1 MRQPDATLKQLTQK
15 IADFIEPVIPYL
27 VLESKETAEEAAKK
41 VGPDIWE
48 TKKELWEKL
57 CSREGYGLKEAA
69 RGMVIAPSEPGIKQI
84 LIQKILILFEEN
96 PDLAK
101 EISSFMEDETIQKRI
116 AENYSANIKQ
126 NSSERNK
133 VLEEFNNLLEE
144 FIAKSSTVQDLK
156 QSGIPETEKT
166 APDRRVANENNEI
179 LRKPWQK
186 YAHPQLDQRFTTE
199 NSAVSARMA
208 KIAEINV
215 MNPDEARGSQ
225 ALFAHVS
232 QLKGQIKE
240 EFMEKALE
248 FACNIQ
254 YGDLRSETLSLLVPI
269 LEGPRKVEFIKKAL
283 YSASEIQD
291 EEERALVFSSLARHL
306 RGADKE
312 ELIEHIFDFSSKIKY
327 GDAKF
332 QILSSLAPH
341 LYRSENKAV
350 IEKALDLISG
360 IISKYQRVQSYS
372 LLLPYLNGQI
382 KEEIIERALEL
393 AFNLKDKDMRPE
405 ALSFILPYLEES
417 KKEEILETALNL
429 ASGIKSKYQ
438 KAEAL
443 SSLAPYLN
451 S

>member
-1 MRQPDATLKQLTQK
+1 MRQPDATLKQLTQ
-15 IADFIEPVIPYL
+15 IIVDFIEPVIPYL
-27 VLESKETAEEAAKK
+27 VLEYKETAEEAAKK
-41 VGPDIWE
+41 AGPDIWE

-96 PDLAK
+96 PDLAR
-101 EISSFMEDETIQKRI
+101 EISSFIEDETIQKRI

-133 VLEEFNNLLEE
+133 VLEDFNNLLEE

-156 QSGIPETEKT
+156 QSGIPEAEKT
-166 APDRRVANENNEI
+166 APDRRVTNENNAI
-179 LRKPWQK
+179 LKKPWQK

-199 NSAVSARMA
+199 NSAVSARIA

-215 MNPDEARGSQ
+215 QNPDEARGSQ
-225 ALFAHVS
+225 ALFARVS

-240 EFMEKALE
+240 EFMEEALE

-291 EEERALVFSSLARHL
+291 EKERALVFSSLSRHL

-312 ELIEHIFDFSSKIKY
+312 ELIEQIFDFSSKIKY
-327 GDAKF
+327 EDAKF

-341 LYRSENKAV
+341 LYGSKNEAV

-360 IISKYQRVQSYS
+360 IISRYLRVQSYS
-372 LLLPYLNGQI
+372 LLLPYLNGQR

-393 AFNLKDKDMRPE
+393 AFNLNDKDMRPE

-417 KKEEILETALNL
+417 RQKEILETALNL
-429 ASGIKSKYQ
+429 AYGIKSKYQ